1 MICILTNK
9 GVNKMSTRCNIL
21 IKSGST
27 NIWLYRHCDGYLA
40 ETGYNLAST
49 LSHCNGFKNFL
60 DNLLNQK
67 YEATMYRKAQ
77 PIYEF
82 TTEEHGDIEY
92 LYSFEFDRSMP
103 KNVKVIVESCASWE
117 DRKELINTEF
127 SITPQNVEK
136 HLNLIIKEH
145 KKQLDRALGRVA

>member
-1 MICILTNK
+1 
-9 GVNKMSTRCNIL
+9 MSTRTNIL
-21 IKSGST
+21 IKSGNT
-27 NIWLYRHCDGYLA
+27 KIWLYRHCDGYLS

-49 LSHCNGFKNFL
+49 LAHSRGFKSFL

-67 YEATMYRKAQ
+67 YKATMYTPAQ

-103 KNVKVIVESCASWE
+103 KNVKVIVEGCASWE
-117 DRKELINTEF
+117 DRKKLINTEF
-127 SITPQNVEK
+127 SISPQNVEK
-136 HLNLIIKEH
+136 HLDLIISER
-145 KKQLDRALGRVA
+145 KKSLDRRLKNG

>member
-1 MICILTNK
+1 
-9 GVNKMSTRCNIL
+9 MSTRCNIK

-49 LSHCNGFKNFL
+49 LAHCKGFKSFL

-67 YEATMYRKAQ
+67 YEATLYRPAQ
-77 PIYEF
+77 PVYEF

-103 KNVKVIVESCASWE
+103 KNVKVIVESCANWD
-117 DRKELINTEF
+117 DRKVLINTEF
-127 SITPQNVEK
+127 SITSQSVEK
-136 HLNLIIKEH
+136 NLNLIISEH
-145 KKQLDRALGRVA
+145 TKALNKSLKVA

>member
-1 MICILTNK
+1 
-9 GVNKMSTRCNIL
+9 MSTRSNII
-21 IKSGST
+21 IKSGNT
-27 NIWLYRHCDGYLA
+27 KIWLYRHMDGYLS

-49 LSHCNGFKNFL
+49 LAHCKGFKSFL

-67 YEATMYRKAQ
+67 YEATMYRQAR

-117 DRKELINTEF
+117 NRKELINTEF

-136 HLNLIIKEH
+136 HLKLIIDEH
-145 KKQLDRALGRVA
+145 NKALDRSLRQVA

>member
-1 MICILTNK
+1 
-9 GVNKMSTRCNIL
+9 MSTRCNIK

-49 LSHCNGFKNFL
+49 LAHCKGFKSFL
-60 DNLLNQK
+60 DNLLNQR
-67 YEATMYRKAQ
+67 YEATLYRPAQ
-77 PIYEF
+77 PVYEF

-92 LYSFEFDRSMP
+92 LYSFEFDSSMP
-103 KNVKVIVESCASWE
+103 KNVKVFVESCANWD
-117 DRKELINTEF
+117 DRKVLINTEF

-136 HLNLIIKEH
+136 NLNLIISEH
-145 KKQLDRALGRVA
+145 TKALNKSLKVA

>member
-1 MICILTNK
+1 
-9 GVNKMSTRCNIL
+9 MSTRCNIK

-49 LSHCNGFKNFL
+49 LAHCKGFKSFL

-67 YEATMYRKAQ
+67 YEATLYRPAQ
-77 PIYEF
+77 PVYEF

-103 KNVKVIVESCASWE
+103 KNVKVIVESCANWD
-117 DRKELINTEF
+117 DRKVLINTEF

-136 HLNLIIKEH
+136 KLNLIISEH
-145 KKQLDRALGRVA
+145 TKALNKSLKVA

>member
-1 MICILTNK
+1 MDTLLKQGT
-9 GVNKMSTRCNIL
+9 
-21 IKSGST
+21 
-27 NIWLYRHCDGYLA
+27 IWLQHFHIVKGLKVL
-40 ETGYNLAST
+40 N
-49 LSHCNGFKNFL
+49 
-60 DNLLNQK
+60 NLLNQR
-67 YEATMYRKAQ
+67 YEATMYRPAQ

-117 DRKELINTEF
+117 DRKQLINTEF

-136 HLNLIIKEH
+136 HLKLIIDEH
-145 KKQLDRALGRVA
+145 KKQLDRTLEKSHNV

>member
-1 MICILTNK
+1 
-9 GVNKMSTRCNIL
+9 MSTRCNIK

-49 LSHCNGFKNFL
+49 LAHCKGFKSFL
-60 DNLLNQK
+60 DNLLNQR
-67 YEATMYRKAQ
+67 YEATLYRPAQ
-77 PIYEF
+77 PVYEF

-92 LYSFEFDRSMP
+92 LYSFEFDRSTP

-117 DRKELINTEF
+117 DRKILINAQF

-136 HLNLIIKEH
+136 NLNLIISEH
-145 KKQLDRALGRVA
+145 TKALNKSLKVA

>member
-1 MICILTNK
+1 MK
-9 GVNKMSTRCNIL
+9 GIKKMSTRCNIK

-49 LSHCNGFKNFL
+49 LAHCKGFKSFL

-67 YEATMYRKAQ
+67 YKATLYRPAQ
-77 PIYEF
+77 PVYEF

-103 KNVKVIVESCASWE
+103 KNVKVIIESCANWD
-117 DRKELINTEF
+117 DRKVLINTEF

-136 HLNLIIKEH
+136 NLNLIISEH
-145 KKQLDRALGRVA
+145 TKALNKSLKVA

>member
-1 MICILTNK
+1 
-9 GVNKMSTRCNIL
+9 MSTRCNIL

-117 DRKELINTEF
+117 DRKQLINTEF

-136 HLNLIIKEH
+136 HLKEIINAKM
-145 KKQLDRALGRVA
+145 KSIKRVA

>member
-1 MICILTNK
+1 
-9 GVNKMSTRCNIL
+9 MSTRCNIK

-49 LSHCNGFKNFL
+49 LAHCKGFKSFL
-60 DNLLNQK
+60 DSLLNQK
-67 YEATMYRKAQ
+67 YEATLYRPAQ
-77 PIYEF
+77 PVYEF

-103 KNVKVIVESCASWE
+103 KNVKVIVESCANWD
-117 DRKELINTEF
+117 DRKVLINTEF
-127 SITPQNVEK
+127 SITSQSVEK
-136 HLNLIIKEH
+136 NLNLIISEH
-145 KKQLDRALGRVA
+145 TKALNKSLKVA

>member
-1 MICILTNK
+1 
-9 GVNKMSTRCNIL
+9 MSTRCNIK

-49 LSHCNGFKNFL
+49 LAHCKGFKSFL

-67 YEATMYRKAQ
+67 YEATLYRPAQ
-77 PIYEF
+77 PVYEF

-103 KNVKVIVESCASWE
+103 KNVKVIIESCANWD
-117 DRKELINTEF
+117 DRKVLINTEF

-136 HLNLIIKEH
+136 NLNLIISEH
-145 KKQLDRALGRVA
+145 TKALNKSLKVA

>member
-1 MICILTNK
+1 M
-9 GVNKMSTRCNIL
+9 
-21 IKSGST
+21 
-27 NIWLYRHCDGYLA
+27 DGYLS

-49 LSHCNGFKNFL
+49 LAHCKGFKTFL

-67 YEATMYRKAQ
+67 YEATMYRQAK

-103 KNVKVIVESCASWE
+103 KNVKVIIESCASWD
-117 DRKELINTEF
+117 DRKVLINTEF

-136 HLNLIIKEH
+136 NLNLIISEH
-145 KKQLDRALGRVA
+145 TKARNKSLKVAWNSGAGAK

>member
-1 MICILTNK
+1 
-9 GVNKMSTRCNIL
+9 MSTRCNIK

-49 LSHCNGFKNFL
+49 LAHCKGFKSFL
-60 DNLLNQK
+60 DNLLNQR
-67 YEATMYRKAQ
+67 YEATLYRPAQ
-77 PIYEF
+77 PVYEF

-117 DRKELINTEF
+117 DRKILINTQF

-136 HLNLIIKEH
+136 NLNLIISEH
-145 KKQLDRALGRVA
+145 TKALNKSLKVA

>member
-1 MICILTNK
+1 
-9 GVNKMSTRCNIL
+9 MSTRCNIK

-49 LSHCNGFKNFL
+49 LAHCKGFKSFL

-67 YEATMYRKAQ
+67 YEATLYRPAQ
-77 PIYEF
+77 PVYEF

-103 KNVKVIVESCASWE
+103 KNVKVIVESCANWD
-117 DRKELINTEF
+117 DRKVLINTEF

-136 HLNLIIKEH
+136 NLNLIISEH
-145 KKQLDRALGRVA
+145 TKALNKSLKVA

>member
-1 MICILTNK
+1 
-9 GVNKMSTRCNIL
+9 MSTRCNIK

-49 LSHCNGFKNFL
+49 LAHCKGFKSFL

-67 YEATMYRKAQ
+67 YEATMYRQAK

-103 KNVKVIVESCASWE
+103 KNVKVIVESCANWD
-117 DRKELINTEF
+117 DRKVLINTEF
-127 SITPQNVEK
+127 SITSQSVEK
-136 HLNLIIKEH
+136 NLNLIISEH
-145 KKQLDRALGRVA
+145 TKALNKSLKVA

>member
-1 MICILTNK
+1 
-9 GVNKMSTRCNIL
+9 MSTRSNIL

-49 LSHCNGFKNFL
+49 LAHCNGFKSFL

-67 YEATMYRKAQ
+67 YEATMYRSQQ

-103 KNVKVIVESCASWE
+103 KNVRVIVESCASWE
-117 DRKELINTEF
+117 DRKILIDTEF

-136 HLNLIIKEH
+136 HLKLIIKEH
-145 KKQLDRALGRVA
+145 TKALNRSLKVA

>member
-1 MICILTNK
+1 MKTSWWTLTIDDYPNYKPNDIDLEHIAEMIKQGYDNGQLT
-9 GVNKMSTRCNIL
+9 
-21 IKSGST
+21 
-27 NIWLYRHCDGYLA
+27 
-40 ETGYNLAST
+40 
-49 LSHCNGFKNFL
+49 
-60 DNLLNQK
+60 QK
-67 YEATMYRKAQ
+67 YEATMYREAQ

-136 HLNLIIKEH
+136 HLKEIINAKMKLIK
-145 KKQLDRALGRVA
+145 RVA

>member
-1 MICILTNK
+1 
-9 GVNKMSTRCNIL
+9 MSTRCNIK

-49 LSHCNGFKNFL
+49 LAHCKGFKSFL
-60 DNLLNQK
+60 DNLLNQR
-67 YEATMYRKAQ
+67 YEATLYRPAQ
-77 PIYEF
+77 PVYEF

-103 KNVKVIVESCASWE
+103 KNVKVIVESCANWD
-117 DRKELINTEF
+117 DRKVLINTEF

-136 HLNLIIKEH
+136 NLNLIISEH
-145 KKQLDRALGRVA
+145 TKALNKSLKVAQAVRLEP

>member
-1 MICILTNK
+1 
-9 GVNKMSTRCNIL
+9 MSTRSNIL

-27 NIWLYRHCDGYLA
+27 NIWLYRHCDGYLS

-49 LSHCNGFKNFL
+49 LAHCNGFKSFL

-67 YEATMYRKAQ
+67 YEATMYRSQQ

-103 KNVKVIVESCASWE
+103 KNVRVIVESCASWE
-117 DRKELINTEF
+117 DRKILIDTEF

-136 HLNLIIKEH
+136 HLKLIIKEH
-145 KKQLDRALGRVA
+145 TKALNRSLKVA

>member
-1 MICILTNK
+1 
-9 GVNKMSTRCNIL
+9 MSTRSNIL

-27 NIWLYRHCDGYLA
+27 NIWLYRHCDGYLS

-49 LSHCNGFKNFL
+49 LTHCNGFKSFL

-67 YEATMYRKAQ
+67 YEATMYRSQQ

-103 KNVKVIVESCASWE
+103 KNVRVIVESCASWE
-117 DRKELINTEF
+117 DRKTLIDTEF

-136 HLNLIIKEH
+136 HLKLIIKEH
-145 KKQLDRALGRVA
+145 TKALNRSLKVA

>member
-1 MICILTNK
+1 
-9 GVNKMSTRCNIL
+9 MSTRCNIK

-27 NIWLYRHCDGYLA
+27 NIWLYRHCDGYLS

-49 LSHCNGFKNFL
+49 LSHCKGFKSFL

-67 YEATMYRKAQ
+67 YEATMYRPQQ

-103 KNVKVIVESCASWE
+103 KNVKVIVETCASWE
-117 DRKELINTEF
+117 DRKQIINTEF

-136 HLNLIIKEH
+136 HLQPIINAHTKAL
-145 KKQLDRALGRVA
+145 KQRMVA

>member
-1 MICILTNK
+1 
-9 GVNKMSTRCNIL
+9 MSTRCNIK

-49 LSHCNGFKNFL
+49 LAHCKGFKSFL

-67 YEATMYRKAQ
+67 YEATLYRPAQ
-77 PIYEF
+77 PVYEF

-103 KNVKVIVESCASWE
+103 KNVKVFVESCANWD
-117 DRKELINTEF
+117 DRKVLINTEF

-136 HLNLIIKEH
+136 NLNLIISEH
-145 KKQLDRALGRVA
+145 TKALNKSLKVA